1 MIMPYQL
8 ICKNNCD
15 IILLMDAQSIY
26 MYMYMVFDCTEKYV
40 LIMYYCITNRLSIL
54 DSIGI
59 LLKNVFYYAIVKE
72 L

>member
-1 MIMPYQL
+1 MITPYQL
-8 ICKNNCD
+8 IYKRCD

-54 DSIGI
+54 DSIGCI